1 LVLEDDA
8 DRAKLE
14 VEIAASTV
22 SDLVEYVRWVE
33 LSSSLT
39 TAEATSK
46 TVDFALRKV
55 FQRDALW
62 QQHRRANRRQAT
74 PSAPPP
80 KPSTMPGPSPSVSPS
95 LPPPIGA
102 AARAVKE
109 SST

>member
-8 DRAKLE
+8 DRVKLE
-14 VEIAASTV
+14 VEIAASTA

-39 TAEATSK
+39 TAEATSR

-55 FQRDALW
+55 FQRDGLW
-62 QQHRRANRRQAT
+62 QEHRRGDRRPAT

-80 KPSTMPGPSPSVSPS
+80 KPSPMPGPSPSVSPA
-95 LPPPIGA
+95 LPPPIGTG
-102 AARAVKE
+102 ARAVKE
-109 SST
+109 SGA